1 MEIVMTTIT
10 FADATGTVGI
20 AVAKI
25 ETSNSAHTAVAGI
38 QTTKNLTESM
48 GLEYRRIVINM
59 VLVE

>member
-1 MEIVMTTIT
+1 MTTIT

-38 QTTKNLTESM
+38 QSTKNLTESM
-48 GLEYRRIVINM
+48 GLEYFSRRIVINI
-59 VLVE
+59 VE